1 MKDKSDE
8 EIRQVFDKVTKES
21 NKIHDDVMGKY
32 EKLIKDLWFNSE
44 GNLIVTPIT
53 ESQKELF
60 KILYK
65 QIKELYLFVD
75 YNTKLKKLLIIKRK
89 QFDFNK
95 SENCQKK
102 NKEIIEFINK
112 IKEELKK
119 KKKKKYKI

>member
-1 MKDKSDE
+1 MVYFYLMKDKSDE
-8 EIRQVFDKVTKES
+8 EIRQIFDKVTKES
-21 NKIHDDVMGKY
+21 NKIHDDIMGKY

-112 IKEELKK
+112 IKEELK
-119 KKKKKYKI
+119 

>member
-8 EIRQVFDKVTKES
+8 EIRQIFDKVTKES
-21 NKIHDDVMGKY
+21 NKIHDDIMGKY

-112 IKEELKK
+112 IKEELK
-119 KKKKKYKI
+119 

>member
-8 EIRQVFDKVTKES
+8 EIRQIFDKVTKES
-21 NKIHDDVMGKY
+21 NKIHDDIMGKY

-65 QIKELYLFVD
+65 QIKESNLFVD
-75 YNTKLKKLLIIKRK
+75 YNSKLKKLLIIKRK
-89 QFDFNK
+89 KFDFDK

-112 IKEELKK
+112 IKEELK
-119 KKKKKYKI
+119 